1 MNEPYVCQGCQMQTR
16 RLKSRC
22 LMQLKDNRRWNGM
35 CIRCCCLNS
44 IRHRPCDDPTGLGF
58 TRATH
63 R

>member
-1 MNEPYVCQGCQMQTR
+1 MNEPYVCQGCQMRTH

-22 LMQLKDNRRWNGM
+22 LMQLKVNRWNGM

-44 IRHRPCDDPTGLGF
+44 IRQRPCDDPTGLGF